1 MERGTHAQ
9 KQTQEQA
16 HGQWRRLH
24 PAGLAV
30 ALARSAKSFVGVIVT
45 VMVLVGREMT
55 RPGGHDAGG
64 FLGLPPKVAALA
76 VVALLAGFA
85 VVLVPPIV
93 HWMTTR
99 YMPGERELAWRSGLF
114 FRRSRSLAYDRIHA
128 IDSAQPWYLQ
138 PFHAVTVR
146 VSAGGTAETDIVLD
160 AVDEGVQLELERLR
174 TEAFRNDSG
183 DGDGNDRTGHANA
196 VVSAVPSTGVEA
208 PGTTQ
213 SNMFDT
219 AAGNAAKLI
228 EPVRSDGAHTATP
241 ATATNAATRADVSRP
256 AMPSAAANAADAT
269 ASPAATA
276 AEPIGEP
283 VFRATGR
290 DILLYALSDIAFLAS
305 ALVLWGFWQKLS
317 DVLPARLM
325 RGAADSVMGIL
336 AQGAM
341 AVILLAL
348 FTLIV
353 LLMVSVASAIV
364 RFHGFTVWR
373 RGDDLVV
380 SRGLFTRRVS
390 TIPVS
395 RIQTVA
401 IRSNPLRRLLGLRS
415 VRLGL
420 STNPAAAD
428 DDSNDAQ
435 TGADV
440 LPVIAAD
447 RLWRVLPRMLPEWGL
462 EPPDASRGFTRTGR
476 SLARYYSTIPA
487 LALIAASALAAGAVA
502 NLTSPWRWIALAAP
516 ITAAAWLGSRLMKC
530 RADGFVLLPDGD
542 GLLPG
547 RIMTTG
553 TAGLTWQTLFT
564 RRSRAQSLTRSAPL
578 WRERLGVERVTLPLF
593 VLNGTDEITFLA
605 LHRADAERL
614 DAWFE
619 PSR

>member
-1 MERGTHAQ
+1 MAQSLMAQSLMTQGNPSGPGSTHGQAQTHA
-9 KQTQEQA
+9 
-16 HGQWRRLH
+16 QWRRLH

-30 ALARSAKSFVGVIVT
+30 ALARSAKAFVGVIVT
-45 VMVLVGREMT
+45 VTVLVGRELT
-55 RPGGHDAGG
+55 KSGGRDAGG
-64 FLGLPPKVAALA
+64 FLGLPSTVAALA

-85 VVLVPPIV
+85 VVLAPPIV
-93 HWMTTR
+93 RWMTTR
-99 YMPGERELAWRSGLF
+99 YMPGERELVWRSGLF
-114 FRRSRSLAYDRIHA
+114 FRKSRSLAYDRIHA
-128 IDSAQPWYLQ
+128 IDSEQPWYLQ

-174 TEAFRNDSG
+174 AEAFRSDR
-183 DGDGNDRTGHANA
+183 GNGNGNEQPGHAND
-196 VVSAVPSTGVEA
+196 AVPAA
-208 PGTTQ
+208 PAPRADSPVATQ
-213 SNMFDT
+213 SNTFDT
-219 AAGNAAKLI
+219 SVGKDDNNI
-228 EPVRSDGAHTATP
+228 
-241 ATATNAATRADVSRP
+241 
-256 AMPSAAANAADAT
+256 
-269 ASPAATA
+269 
-276 AEPIGEP
+276 EP
-283 VFRATGR
+283 VFRAAGR

-317 DVLPARLM
+317 DVLPARLV

-336 AQGAM
+336 ARGAT
-341 AVILLAL
+341 AVILLGL
-348 FTLIV
+348 FVIIV
-353 LLMVSVASAIV
+353 LLMVSVTSAIV

-401 IRSNPLRRLLGLRS
+401 IRSNPLRRMLGLCS

-420 STNPAAAD
+420 STNPATSD
-428 DDSNDAQ
+428 DDSGDAQ
-435 TGADV
+435 TGAEV
-440 LPVIAAD
+440 LPVIAVD

-462 EPPDASRGFTRTGR
+462 EPPNASRRFTRTGR
-476 SLARYYSTIPA
+476 GLARYYVTIPA
-487 LALIAASALAAGAVA
+487 LALIVTVTLATAAVLH
-502 NLTSPWRWIALAAP
+502 LTAPWRWIAVAAP
-516 ITAAAWLGSRLMKC
+516 IAVAAWLASRIMKC
-530 RADGFVLLPDGD
+530 RADGFVLLPDGN
-542 GLLPG
+542 GLMPG

-553 TAGLTWQTLFT
+553 TSGLTWQMLFT

-578 WRERLGVERVTLPLF
+578 WRDRLGVERVTLPLF

-619 PSR
+619 SAR

>member
-1 MERGTHAQ
+1 MAQSLMAQGNPSGPGNTHGQAQ
-9 KQTQEQA
+9 T

-30 ALARSAKSFVGVIVT
+30 ALARSAKAFIGVIVT
-45 VMVLVGREMT
+45 VTVLVGRELT
-55 RPGGHDAGG
+55 KPDGRDAGG
-64 FLGLPPKVAALA
+64 FLGLPSTAAALA
-76 VVALLAGFA
+76 VIALLAGFA
-85 VVLVPPIV
+85 VVLTPPIV
-93 HWMTTR
+93 RWMTTR

-114 FRRSRSLAYDRIHA
+114 FRKSRSLAYDRIHA
-128 IDSAQPWYLQ
+128 IDSEQPWYLQ
-138 PFHAVTVR
+138 PFHAVTIR

-174 TEAFRNDSG
+174 VEAFRNDR
-183 DGDGNDRTGHANA
+183 GNGNEQAGHANDA
-196 VVSAVPSTGVEA
+196 VPAVSAA
-208 PGTTQ
+208 PAPHAGSPIAEV

-219 AAGNAAKLI
+219 SAGKDDNNI
-228 EPVRSDGAHTATP
+228 
-241 ATATNAATRADVSRP
+241 
-256 AMPSAAANAADAT
+256 
-269 ASPAATA
+269 
-276 AEPIGEP
+276 EP
-283 VFRATGR
+283 VFRAAGR

-305 ALVLWGFWQKLS
+305 ALVLWGFWQKIS
-317 DVLPARLM
+317 DVLPARLV

-336 AQGAM
+336 ARGAT
-341 AVILLAL
+341 AVILLGL
-348 FTLIV
+348 FVIIV
-353 LLMVSVASAIV
+353 LLMVSVTSAIV

-401 IRSNPLRRLLGLRS
+401 IRSNLLRRMLGLCS

-420 STNPAAAD
+420 STNPATSD

-435 TGADV
+435 TGADI
-440 LPVIAAD
+440 LPVIAMD

-462 EPPDASRGFTRTGR
+462 EPPNASRRFTRTGR
-476 SLARYYSTIPA
+476 GLARYYVTIPA
-487 LALIAASALAAGAVA
+487 LALIVTATLATAAVLHLSA
-502 NLTSPWRWIALAAP
+502 PWRWIAVAVP
-516 ITAAAWLGSRLMKC
+516 IAVAAWLASRIMKC

-542 GLLPG
+542 GLMPG

-553 TAGLTWQTLFT
+553 TSGLTWQMLFT
-564 RRSRAQSLTRSAPL
+564 RHSRTQSLTRSTPL

-619 PSR
+619 SVR